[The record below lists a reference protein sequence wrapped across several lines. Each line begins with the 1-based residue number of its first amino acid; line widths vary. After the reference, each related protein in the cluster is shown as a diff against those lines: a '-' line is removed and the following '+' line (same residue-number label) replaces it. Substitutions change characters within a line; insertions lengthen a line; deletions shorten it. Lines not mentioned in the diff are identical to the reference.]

1 MWKKLLVISV
11 ATAGLSVA
19 AAVNADARSMGMGMG
34 ARSNADVDVQS
45 RVTTRHSGI
54 SARADV
60 RGPSFRPHGWSEGR
74 KTGWHCRVGTRGCI
88 PPGLR

>member
-11 ATAGLSVA
+11 AIAGLSVA
-19 AAVNADARSMGMGMG
+19 AAVNADARSMGMRGD
-34 ARSNADVDVQS
+34 ADVGFQG
-45 RVTTRHSGI
+45 RFTTGRADFN
-54 SARADV
+54 ARAEE
-60 RGPSFRPHGWSEGR
+60 RGPHFRPHGWSEGR